1 VGAVQVIVV
10 SPVFDN
16 LPRMAVAGE
25 EVLVEALITQTSI
38 DGEDGPAPN
47 RLVV

>member
-1 VGAVQVIVV
+1 MRAVQVIIV

-16 LPRMAVAGE
+16 LPRVAVAGE
-25 EVLVEALITQTSI
+25 EVLVEAFIAQPTI